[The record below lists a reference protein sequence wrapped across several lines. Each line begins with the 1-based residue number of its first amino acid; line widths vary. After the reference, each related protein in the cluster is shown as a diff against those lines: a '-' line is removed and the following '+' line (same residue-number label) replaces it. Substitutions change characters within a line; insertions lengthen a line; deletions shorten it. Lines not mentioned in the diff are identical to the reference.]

1 MQSLKPGKLD
11 KIGTALLLFVT
22 ILALPGCQSSV
33 ALTNES
39 LSPVP
44 TTPGAVVTNS
54 WAYEHDG
61 QLVTKDGQWV
71 HLPASEAGELLLWI
85 EHAEATCP

>member
-1 MQSLKPGKLD
+1 MRSLTGGKRGKTLNV
-11 KIGTALLLFVT
+11 LLLFVM
-22 ILALPGCQSSV
+22 ILALPGCQSSA
-33 ALTNES
+33 ALTSAS
-39 LSPVP
+39 LNPAP

>member
-1 MQSLKPGKLD
+1 MQSLKPGKID
-11 KIGTALLLFVT
+11 KIGIVLLLFVM
-22 ILALPGCQSSV
+22 ILALPGCQSSA
-33 ALTNES
+33 ALTSAN
-39 LSPVP
+39 LPP
-44 TTPGAVVTNS
+44 APPTPGAVVTNS

>member
-1 MQSLKPGKLD
+1 MQSLKPTKFGK
-11 KIGTALLLFVT
+11 IETVLLLFVM
-22 ILALPGCQSSV
+22 ILVLPGCQSSA
-33 ALTNES
+33 ALMSAS
-39 LSPVP
+39 LPQAP

-71 HLPASEAGELLLWI
+71 HLPASEAGELLLWV

>member
-1 MQSLKPGKLD
+1 MQSLKPTKFGK
-11 KIGTALLLFVT
+11 IETVLLLFVM
-22 ILALPGCQSSV
+22 ILALPGCQSSA
-33 ALTNES
+33 ALMSAS
-39 LSPVP
+39 LPPAP

>member
-1 MQSLKPGKLD
+1 MQSLKPGKLN
-11 KIGTALLLFVT
+11 KIGTALLLFVMT
-22 ILALPGCQSSV
+22 LALPGCQSSA

-44 TTPGAVVTNS
+44 TTSGAVVTNS